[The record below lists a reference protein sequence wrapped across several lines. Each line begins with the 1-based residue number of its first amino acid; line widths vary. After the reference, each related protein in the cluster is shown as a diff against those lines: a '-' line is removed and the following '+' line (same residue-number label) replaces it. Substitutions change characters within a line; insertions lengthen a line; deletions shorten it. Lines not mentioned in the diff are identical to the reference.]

1 MMKSLLSFKSIN
13 IMCQDLTSFDF
24 SIVRSLAYQ
33 TNPTYCS
40 TFLGYFWK
48 FQNYINYLFEM
59 LKSKKIFKEKNLVR
73 IQELLALS
81 QSTIGD
87 QVFNN

>member
-1 MMKSLLSFKSIN
+1 
-13 IMCQDLTSFDF
+13 
-24 SIVRSLAYQ
+24 
-33 TNPTYCS
+33 
-40 TFLGYFWK
+40 
-48 FQNYINYLFEM
+48 M

-87 QVFNN
+87 QVFNNW